1 MWLFKDIESDPEIK
15 LVGVKKD
22 FVLVANLGALTIMA
36 HKVGNMLVGLNCSDV
51 SKLFSTIKK
60 WSMNDF

>member
-22 FVLVANLGALTIMA
+22 FVLIANLGALTIVT
-36 HKVGNMLVGLNCSDV
+36 HKVSNVLVSLNCSNV
-51 SKLFSTIKK
+51 SKLFTTIKE
-60 WSMNDF
+60 WSMDDF